1 MIRCD
6 LCDVHDHPR
15 YEDELLIDAA
25 RDLHR
30 AMHDLLRAALP
41 WFEPLIYRLN
51 RALTRT

>member
-6 LCDVHDHPR
+6 LCDEHDHPR
-15 YEDELLIDAA
+15 LPDPLLVNSA

-41 WFEPLIYRLN
+41 WFEPLVERIN